1 MDNEKQIRW
10 AQSPRI
16 AAARYY
22 LCWPL
27 LAVAA
32 CSALSHPARA
42 ATFTVNS
49 TADTAGSC
57 APGSATCTLRAA
69 VQAANATLGANPI
82 RVPAGTYLLSQSAV
96 CLNRTTKNPNLNA
109 STIFPLCVTG
119 QMSIVGAGA

>member
-57 APGSATCTLRAA
+57 APGSVTCTLRAA
-69 VQAANATLGANPI
+69 IQAANGTAGANTI
-82 RVPAGTYLLSQSAV
+82 TVPAGTYLLSQTPICATK
-96 CLNRTTKNPNLNA
+96 TTKNPNLVPVA
-109 STIFPLCVTG
+109 MLPLCITG
-119 QMSIVGAGA
+119 Q